1 MLHAP
6 EEWRS
11 AYRDDGFLI
20 VQDLLDSAL
29 VSTLR
34 DGLDKITGGVASLPP
49 HLQEKIFLERDH
61 VRNNPQWYTGILAPE
76 DCGAAVRQVADL
88 GLFAPAFAELICH
101 PLLLEVLE
109 TLFAS
114 TEFSFTY
121 MVGRPK
127 AARVGN
133 GISNGNFHRDTPF
146 EDTTSTDTVIALLCL
161 DGMAGDNGATRFI
174 RGSHQVSDEEAADP
188 RWRDVAAD
196 RLDLGERVVVRC
208 PAGSGV
214 FFSSKVLHAAGHNR
228 SDRPRRTILSEWA
241 GPGVLPTSP
250 VRYAFQGL
258 RPRSQDPLY
267 QKQARMTFPHLF
279 GGPAKGQN
287 GRE

>member
-1 MLHAP
+1 MQHAP
-6 EEWRS
+6 EEWRR
-11 AYRDDGFLI
+11 AYRVDGFLI

-34 DGLDKITGGVASLPP
+34 DALDKITGGVASLRPY
-49 HLQEKIFLERDH
+49 LREKIFLERDH

-76 DCGAAVRQVADL
+76 DCGGAVRQVADL
-88 GLFAPAFAELICH
+88 GLFGPEFAALICY
-101 PLLLEVLE
+101 PPFLEVLE

-114 TEFSFTY
+114 PDFSFTY

-133 GISNGNFHRDTPF
+133 GISNGHFHRDTPF
-146 EDTTSTDTVIALLCL
+146 EDTTSTNTVIALLCL
-161 DGMAGDNGATRFI
+161 DDLGGDNGATSFI
-174 RGSHQVSDEEAADP
+174 RGSHQVSDAEAADP
-188 RWRDVAAD
+188 RWRELAAD
-196 RLDLGERVVVRC
+196 PLDLGERVDIRC

-228 SDRPRRTILSEWA
+228 SDHPRRTILSEWA

-250 VRYAFQGL
+250 VRYGYQGL
-258 RPRSQDPLY
+258 RPKSQDPLY
-267 QKQARMTFPHLF
+267 QKQTRMTFPQLF
-279 GGPAKGQN
+279 GGQAKG
-287 GRE
+287 

>member
-6 EEWRS
+6 EEWRR

-20 VQDLLDSAL
+20 VQGLLDSAL

-49 HLQEKIFLERDH
+49 HLREKIFLERDH
-61 VRNNPQWYTGILAPE
+61 VRNNPQWYTGILSPE
-76 DCGAAVRQVADL
+76 DCGGAIRQVADL
-88 GLFAPAFAELICH
+88 GLFARTFAELICH
-101 PLLLEVLE
+101 PPLLQVLE

-114 TEFSFTY
+114 PEFSFTY

-127 AARVGN
+127 APRVGN
-133 GISNGNFHRDTPF
+133 GISNGNFHRDAPF

-161 DGMAGDNGATRFI
+161 DDMAGANGATSFI
-174 RGSHQVSDEEAADP
+174 RGSHQVSDAEAADP
-188 RWRDVAAD
+188 RWREVAAD
-196 RLDLGERVVVRC
+196 RLDLRERVDVRC
-208 PAGSGV
+208 PAGAGV

-228 SDRPRRTILSEWA
+228 SDHPRRTILSEWA

-258 RPRSQDPLY
+258 RPKSLDPLY
-267 QKQARMTFPHLF
+267 QKQTRMTFPHLF
-279 GGPAKGQN
+279 GGKAKG
-287 GRE
+287 